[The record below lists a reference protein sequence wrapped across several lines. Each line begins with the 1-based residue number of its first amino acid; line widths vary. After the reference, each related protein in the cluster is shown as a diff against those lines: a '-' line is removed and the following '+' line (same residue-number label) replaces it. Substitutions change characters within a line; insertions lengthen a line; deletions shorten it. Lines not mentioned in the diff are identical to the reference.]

1 MTLIHSQSSIH
12 HLTGLLESQRNY
24 QIPVGSLALLVEH
37 YTGVAKVMVA
47 NPAQAY
53 QKSCE
58 NGLTDSLCFACWK
71 VHYIYTDVQ
80 SLQNTL

>member
-47 NPAQAY
+47 NPASY
-53 QKSCE
+53 E

-71 VHYIYTDVQ
+71 VHYIYFDVQ